1 MSRFLA
7 GLFSAALALAGTGAL
22 ASTLPP
28 IEELIAQAQDEEEIQ
43 LLDRRTL
50 AAEWDG
56 VVLKQSAMPS
66 PAPTEKT
73 LLQPASS
80 WAASYINFLLALTIL
95 VAVVIF
101 ISGLDDAFV
110 DACYWLG
117 RRRRRA
123 RLPDVER
130 LHAAQQARFAIMV
143 PAWKEHD
150 VIAAMVENTVKTLDY
165 EPYRIFCGVYVND
178 PATAAEVDRMVALYP
193 DRVTRVDVPHPGP
206 TCKADC
212 LNYIVRHIV
221 VSKESYTGI
230 VLHDCEDVIHPL
242 ELKLFNAMLPGPD
255 MIQLPVYSLPRGLGE
270 LTAGT
275 YMDDFA
281 ESHGKDIVVR
291 QALIGRVPGAG
302 VATCYSAKAM
312 AALYARMNGKPFNTA
327 TLTEDYDLSYRL
339 RSRGAGQEFV
349 NVVTNFPGIQRVI
362 ATHEYFP
369 ATFKAAYRQRARWVL
384 GIAFQEWRE
393 IGWRGSALER
403 YFLFRD
409 RKAIV
414 TAPVSVLAYAVL
426 ACFAF
431 GLALGSEEL
440 RTGLERI
447 LSLPVLQT
455 VLIINVVF
463 LANRALQRM
472 YFVGRYYGAM
482 HAVLSLVRM
491 PVNNFVNFFAVMRAW
506 RQFIGH
512 LVTGRKVA
520 WDKTAHVFPTLAPAR
535 AAAAVALAAG
545 LTVLMPAY
553 SAPPPLTG
561 PAYDLA
567 DQAYKAIEAG
577 QLERAMQ
584 LATEALQHAPGHPSL
599 LVIQADVLSR
609 QKRPAEALERI
620 RTLPASDLGAFG
632 LAQRGYIW
640 LELKDNVRAEA
651 DFTAAM
657 QSAELTPEARQ
668 NIAAEL
674 AYLALARKDDEAALK
689 WFQTALKDKPRPSLY
704 ADAGYAAMRLGR
716 NDVAVEMLSKA
727 VETGSYD
734 PVNLYGMRRA
744 IDSLSRRWGGTLSIG
759 HSSTQTGGGTAIAAP
774 GGDVRVV
781 QAGAE
786 LTYTPETFGYRNG
799 RVFQFYGNAFQALSA
814 NQQGY
819 ATGSDS
825 RVAGL
830 GARYKPL
837 EAHNLV
843 FGVERRFALGDR
855 AGDDDWVL
863 RAGWS
868 MSGATDWNPVRTSW
882 TTWQVYTEGAYFI
895 DAERLIMPFDARM
908 GRSFKGLL
916 TPSLVVTPYLGIAG
930 EFDKAQDPRTAAG
943 IGPGLAMRYWF
954 GETRTR
960 AYPAY
965 LDFSVQY
972 RWRVTDARRGEGLF
986 GQLALSF

>member
-1 MSRFLA
+1 MMRRFLG
-7 GLFSAALALAGTGAL
+7 GLSIALAAMSAG

-28 IEELIAQAQDEEEIQ
+28 LEELVANAQEEEEIQ
-43 LLDRRTL
+43 LLDERTL

-56 VVLKQSAMPS
+56 AAPKQSALAT
-66 PAPTEKT
+66 PATENT
-73 LLQPASS
+73 LLEPAAP
-80 WAASYINFLLALTIL
+80 WIAYYVNFLLVLTAL
-95 VAVVIF
+95 VALVIF
-101 ISGLDDAFV
+101 ISGIDDAFV
-110 DACYWLG
+110 DACYWLRYG
-117 RRRRRA
+117 RRRA
-123 RLPDVER
+123 RMPNIDK
-130 LHAAQQARFAIMV
+130 LHSTPQARFAIMV
-143 PAWKEHD
+143 PAWKEHE
-150 VIAAMVENTVKTLDY
+150 VIAAMIENTVQTLDY
-165 EPYRIFCGVYVND
+165 WRYQIFVGVYAND
-178 PATAAEVDRMVALYP
+178 PATAAEVDRMAALYP
-193 DRVTRVDVPHPGP
+193 DRVRRVDVPHPGP

-212 LNYIVRHIV
+212 LNFLVQRIL
-221 VSKESYTGI
+221 SEEPCSGI

-242 ELKLFNAMLPGPD
+242 ELKLFNALLPGPD
-255 MIQLPVYSLPRGLGE
+255 MIQLPVYSLPLGWKE
-270 LTAGT
+270 FTGGI

-291 QALIGRVPGAG
+291 QALVGRVPGAG

-312 AALYARMNGKPFNTA
+312 AGLWKRTNGAPFNTA

-349 NVVTNFPGIQRVI
+349 NVVTGRLGIQRVI

-369 ATFKAAYRQRARWVL
+369 ASFKAAYRQRARWVL

-393 IGWRGSALER
+393 LGWRGTGLER

-426 ACFAF
+426 ACFVG
-431 GLALGSEEL
+431 GLVFGSEEL
-440 RTGLERI
+440 RTGLYRI

-455 VLIINVVF
+455 VLLINVVF

-506 RQFIGH
+506 RLFVGH

-520 WDKTAHVFPTLAPAR
+520 WDKTTHVFPTLAPAR
-535 AAAAVALAAG
+535 VTAALALACG
-545 LTVLMPAY
+545 LALLVPAHA
-553 SAPPPLTG
+553 APPPLAG
-561 PAYDLA
+561 RAYELA

-577 QLERAMQ
+577 QLDRAMR
-584 LATEALQHAPGHPSL
+584 LATEALKHAPGHPSL
-599 LVIQADVLSR
+599 LIIQADILTQ

-620 RTLPASDLGAFG
+620 RNLSASDLGGFG
-632 LAQRGYIW
+632 LAQRGYTY
-640 LELKDNVRAEA
+640 LALKDNARAEA

-657 QSAELTPEARQ
+657 QSKDLTAEARE

-674 AYLALARKDDEAALK
+674 AYLALARKDDATALK
-689 WFQTALKDKPRPSLY
+689 WFQTALTGKPRPSLY
-704 ADAGYAAMRLGR
+704 ADAGYAAMRLGE
-716 NDVAVEMLSKA
+716 NELAVQMLSKA

-744 IDSLSRRWGGTLSIG
+744 IDTLSRRWGGTLSVG
-759 HSSTQTGGGTAIAAP
+759 HSSTQTGGTALAAP

-786 LTYTPETFGYRNG
+786 LTYIPEGFGYRNG
-799 RVFQFYGNAFQALSA
+799 RVFQLYANAFQALSA
-814 NQQGY
+814 NQRGY
-819 ATGSDS
+819 ATGSES
-825 RVAGL
+825 RIAGL

-855 AGDDDWVL
+855 AGEDDWVL
-863 RAGWS
+863 RAGGS
-868 MSGATDWNPVRTSW
+868 VSGATDWNPVRSSW
-882 TTWQVYTEGAYFI
+882 TTWQVYTEGAYFV

-908 GRSFKGLL
+908 GRSFKTGFISGL
-916 TPSLVVTPYLGIAG
+916 VATPYVGIAG
-930 EFDKAQDPRTAAG
+930 EYDKAQDPHTAAG
-943 IGPGLAMRYWF
+943 IGPGMALRYWF

-965 LDFSVQY
+965 LDFSIQY
-972 RWRVTDARRGEGLF
+972 RWRITDARRGEGLF